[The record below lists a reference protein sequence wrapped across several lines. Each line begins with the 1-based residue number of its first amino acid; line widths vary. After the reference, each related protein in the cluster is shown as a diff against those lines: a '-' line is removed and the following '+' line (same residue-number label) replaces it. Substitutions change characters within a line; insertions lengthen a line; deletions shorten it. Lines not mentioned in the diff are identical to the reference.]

1 MIPFVCHSIPFFR
14 LRMGREIADQAKA
27 RTRAQHDLL
36 FIQTLPVCV
45 CDDRLSYAQKSSLY
59 YQECQPHVARLVAN
73 LKDRK
78 AKLSTK
84 RETYVEILLDPQ
96 SATVTK
102 DTSQYYLKEVVSKL
116 NDIEIFLVRLDV
128 ALLSC
133 YEYSK
138 SLREHA
144 ECWRKVESG
153 KEQISNAEKVN
164 REFRFNIVS
173 GFLWSQLI
181 HFGDIVNGVPRE
193 HLS

>member
-1 MIPFVCHSIPFFR
+1 
-14 LRMGREIADQAKA
+14 MGPNIADQAEA
-27 RTRAQHDLL
+27 RTRAQHNLL

-45 CDDRLSYAQKSSLY
+45 FDDRLSYAQKSSLFN
-59 YQECQPHVARLVAN
+59 QECQPHVAQLVAD
-73 LKDRK
+73 LDDRK

-84 RETYVEILLDPQ
+84 RATFVEILLDPQ

-102 DTSQYYLKEVVSKL
+102 DTNQDYLKEVVSKL
-116 NDIEIFLVRLDV
+116 NEIEIFLVRLDV

-133 YEYSK
+133 HEYSK

-144 ECWRKVESG
+144 ECWQKVESG
-153 KEQISNAEKVN
+153 EEQISNAEKEN

-173 GFLWSQLI
+173 GFIWSQFI
-181 HFGDIVNGVPRE
+181 HFRDVVNAVPRE